1 MVLGWTWWCSTRYQ
15 PRRRAWALTS
25 TPGTHHTNPSQDWS
39 RYLRSPLLS
48 TYHDVPIHASRYL
61 RLYDTYRA
69 CIPLNCWSF
78 MPSPSFYLPH
88 PLSFPSTPPPLYRLF
103 FPMTAVVPTAVLVP
117 AISMCAFPT
126 VTTINPHLY
135 PHPRGMHSSSMSIA
149 MLATRDPL

>member
-1 MVLGWTWWCSTRYQ
+1 MFHSLPTKTAGLGTNINSWHAPHQ
-15 PRRRAWALTS
+15 PI
-25 TPGTHHTNPSQDWS
+25 PGLEQVPPLS
-39 RYLRSPLLS
+39 LLS